1 MGKKSA
7 AASTAVPVQVKR
19 VKKARE
25 NAFLYDWKRNKNL
38 LLMSLI
44 GFIVV
49 FIFNYL
55 PMFGIVIA
63 FKNYNLYA
71 GIWASKWVGLRHF
84 KSFFGDP
91 YFFRLIRNTFLTGL
105 FTFLFT
111 FPAPIILALMLNE
124 LKDGMYKK
132 TTQTITYLPY
142 FISTVVVVSLLKTLL
157 AGTGPVNQLLGN
169 FGIEPILFFNEP
181 GWFRTIYVV
190 SSVWQTV
197 GYNSIIY
204 LAALSGVDVSLY
216 EAATLDGATKMQ
228 KILHVTIPAISG
240 TILVLLIMN
249 VGSIVS
255 VGFEKIYLMY
265 TPATYETADVLSTYT
280 YRRGMQNR
288 EFSYGAAVD
297 LFNSVI
303 SMALLIIAN
312 TISKKVAHQGLW

>member
-7 AASTAVPVQVKR
+7 AASTAVPIQVKR

-157 AGTGPVNQLLGN
+157 SGTGPVNQLLGN

-216 EAATLDGATKMQ
+216 
-228 KILHVTIPAISG
+228 
-240 TILVLLIMN
+240 
-249 VGSIVS
+249 
-255 VGFEKIYLMY
+255 
-265 TPATYETADVLSTYT
+265 
-280 YRRGMQNR
+280 
-288 EFSYGAAVD
+288 
-297 LFNSVI
+297 
-303 SMALLIIAN
+303 
-312 TISKKVAHQGLW
+312 